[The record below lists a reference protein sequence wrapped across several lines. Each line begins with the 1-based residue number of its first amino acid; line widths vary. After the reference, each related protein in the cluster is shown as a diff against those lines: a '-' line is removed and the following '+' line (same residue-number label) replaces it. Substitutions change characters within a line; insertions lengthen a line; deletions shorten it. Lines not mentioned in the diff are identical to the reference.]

1 MPGFVHLHQ
10 HTQYSILDGA
20 ANIKKL
26 LEKAKKLGMNALA
39 ITDHGN
45 MYGAV
50 EFFQKAK
57 EEGIKPIIGCEIYVA
72 PVSRLEKKGKES
84 RSGHHLI
91 LLAKNKK
98 GYHNL
103 AKLVT
108 RGYSEGFYYTPRVDK
123 ELLKEYSEGL
133 IACSACIGGEIPST
147 ILSQGEEAGEKV
159 LKEYID
165 IFGENL
171 CLELQRHGLEEQTRV
186 NPVLVK
192 LAAKYNLKVIAT
204 NDVHFIEKEDYDAHH
219 ILICLNTQQDYDS
232 TDTMMYTGNEY
243 FRSPDEMK
251 ELFSD
256 IPEAVANTQLVADMV
271 EEYDIKR
278 DVLLPVFPL
287 PENFT
292 DQDEFLEHITWQG
305 AKKRYPDFTDDL
317 KERISF
323 ELAVVKDMGFA
334 GYFLIV
340 QDYIAKAREMGVLV
354 GPGRGSATGSAV
366 AYCLGITNIDPIKYD
381 LLFERFLNPER
392 KSMPDIDVD
401 FDDEGREKVL
411 DYVVKTYGEE
421 KVAQIITFGTMAT
434 RMAIRD
440 VARVLKL
447 PLSEADRL
455 AKMIPE
461 EPEMNLPKAL
471 SRVKELSHEKHHG
484 HALVQKTL
492 KFAEVLEGSTRH
504 TGTHACGV
512 IIGPQNLM
520 EYIPLSTA
528 KDSKLMVTQFEGSD
542 VEYAGMLKMDF
553 LGLTTLSIIKDTI
566 ANIKKNK
573 GDDIDIDQIPLD
585 DKLTFELFQKGK
597 TVGIFQFE
605 SEGMQMYLKDLIPN
619 DIEDLIAMN
628 ALYRPGPISNIPTYI
643 VRKHGKAKI
652 SYYHEMIE
660 DILKKTYGV
669 MTYQEQIM
677 QISRKMANFSGG
689 KADDLR
695 KAMGKKKKDVILKL
709 REEFLDGAVKNG
721 VPKQKAEEIYDAMSK
736 FGEYGFNRSHSA
748 AYAILAYQT
757 GYLKAHYTAEYMAS
771 VLTHNIND
779 LKKITFYIDECKRM
793 GISVLGPDINESEIK
808 FTVNSKGAIR
818 CGLGAIK
825 NVGSTAAEDVINER
839 NENGPFLDIFDLTAR
854 ANLRTINKKN
864 IESLAYAGAFDC
876 FADTHR
882 AQYFYI
888 APGKETDPN
897 LIDKAIN
904 YGNRMKQSLQSS
916 QTSLFGED
924 IMPRVPKPEILQ
936 CEPWGITQIL
946 EKEKEYI
953 GFYLT
958 AHPLDEFEIELQHL
972 CSTRINIFKQEQRKF
987 IDKTFTIAGMV
998 TDCKVKQDKNGKT
1011 YGFFVLEDYSDSI
1024 KLMLFQDK
1032 YQKFKH
1038 YLEVGLKLYVKGTVK
1053 RRIDKDRNTEDIS
1066 TEINEIT
1073 LLSGVREATLRSVTI
1088 QLELSTL
1095 SFKET
1100 DELEKVIKENK
1111 GKCNLKI
1118 KVVDRQNNISLDMY
1132 SEKYKIDPNNEF
1144 FSHLNNMPYVSFK
1157 LN

>member
-20 ANIKKL
+20 ARIDKL
-26 LEKAKKLGMNALA
+26 IAKAKKLDMNALA

-50 EFFQKAK
+50 AFFKEAK
-57 EEGIKPIIGCEIYVA
+57 SAGIKPIIGCEVYVA
-72 PVSRLEKKGKES
+72 PVNRFEKKGKES
-84 RSGHHLI
+84 RSGYHLI
-91 LLAKNKK
+91 LLAKNKV

-103 AKLVT
+103 AKLVSI
-108 RGYSEGFYYTPRVDK
+108 GYKEGFYYTPRVDK
-123 ELLKEYSEGL
+123 DLLREYSEGL
-133 IACSACIGGEIPST
+133 IASSACLGGEVPST
-147 ILSQGEEAGEKV
+147 ILSQGEEDGEKV
-159 LKEYID
+159 LLEYID
-165 IFGENL
+165 IFGENF
-171 CLELQRHGLEEQTRV
+171 CLELQRHGLEEQQRV
-186 NPVLVK
+186 NPILIK
-192 LAAKYNLKVIAT
+192 LAQKHNVKIIAT
-204 NDVHFIEKEDYDAHH
+204 NDVHFIEKEDYEAHH
-219 ILICLNTQQDYDS
+219 ILICLNTQRDYDS
-232 TDTMMYTGNEY
+232 AEGMLYSGNEY
-243 FRSPDEMK
+243 FRSAEEMN
-251 ELFSD
+251 ELFAD
-256 IPEAVANTQLVADMV
+256 IPDAVSNTQLIADSI
-271 EEYDIKR
+271 EEYDLNR
-278 DVLLPVFPL
+278 DVLLPVFPM
-287 PENFT
+287 PEGFT
-292 DQDEFLEHITWQG
+292 NQDEYLTHVTWLG
-305 AKKRYPDFTDDL
+305 AKNRYPIITDEL
-317 KERISF
+317 KERIEF
-323 ELAVVKDMGFA
+323 ELSVVKRMGFA

-366 AYCLGITNIDPIKYD
+366 AYCLEITNIDPIKYE
-381 LLFERFLNPER
+381 LLFERFLNPDR
-392 KSMPDIDVD
+392 ISMPDIDVD

-411 DYVVKTYGEE
+411 DYVVKTYGENR
-421 KVAQIITFGTMAT
+421 VAQIITFGTMAA

-455 AKMIPE
+455 AKMVPE
-461 EPEMNLPKAL
+461 EVNISLAK
-471 SRVKELSHEKHHG
+471 SFSQVKELYHEKHHG

-512 IIGPQNLM
+512 IIGPQDLM
-520 EYIPLSTA
+520 ELIPLSIA
-528 KDSKLMVTQFEGSD
+528 KDANLMVTQFEGSD

-553 LGLTTLSIIKDTI
+553 LGLTTLSIIKDTLI
-566 ANIKKNK
+566 NIKKDK
-573 GDDIDIDQIPLD
+573 GIDLILDDIPLD
-585 DKLTFELFQKGK
+585 DKPTFELFQKGK
-597 TVGIFQFE
+597 TVGVFQFE

-628 ALYRPGPISNIPTYI
+628 ALYRPGPIGNIPTYI
-643 VRKHGKAKI
+643 LRKHGKAKI
-652 SYYHEMIE
+652 SYYHDSIE

-677 QISRKMANFSGG
+677 QISRKMAGFSGG

-695 KAMGKKKKDVILKL
+695 KAMSKKKKEVIKKL
-709 REEFLDGAVKNG
+709 GNEFVEGAVKNDI
-721 VPKQKAEEIYDAMSK
+721 PQQLAEEIYDSMAK

-757 GYLKAHYTAEYMAS
+757 GYLKTHYTAEYMAS

-825 NVGSTAAEDVINER
+825 NVGSSATEDIIKER
-839 NENGPFLDIFDLTAR
+839 SERGVFVDIFDLTAR

-876 FADTHR
+876 FAETHR
-882 AQYFYI
+882 AQYFNV
-888 APGKETDPN
+888 AFGRESDPN

-904 YGNRMKQSLQSS
+904 FGNRMKQSLLTS

-924 IMPRVPKPEILQ
+924 IMANVPKPEVAQ
-936 CEPWGITQIL
+936 CEPWGVTQIL

-972 CSTRINIFKQEQRKF
+972 CNTKISDFKQDQRKY
-987 IDKTFTIAGMV
+987 IDKVFTIAGIV
-998 TDCKVKQDKNGKT
+998 TDTKIKQDKNGKT
-1011 YGFFVLEDYSDSI
+1011 YGFFVLEDYSDNI

-1032 YQKFKH
+1032 FQKFKH
-1038 YLEVGLKLYVKGTVK
+1038 YLEIGLKLYVKGTVR
-1053 RRIDKDRNTEDIS
+1053 RRIDKVKQTEDITIDIS
-1066 TEINEIT
+1066 EIT
-1073 LLSGVREATLRSVTI
+1073 LLSGVREATLKSITI

-1095 SFKET
+1095 RYNTTE
-1100 DELEKVIKENK
+1100 ELEKIVVGNK
-1111 GKCNLKI
+1111 GSCAVKL
-1118 KVVDRQNNISLDMY
+1118 KVVDKQNNLTLDMY
-1132 SEKYKIDPNNEF
+1132 SEKFKIDPTNAF
-1144 FSHLNNMPYVSFK
+1144 FTQLRNLPFVSFK

>member
-1 MPGFVHLHQ
+1 MSGFVHLHQ
-10 HTQYSILDGA
+10 HTQFSILDGA

-26 LEKAKKLGMNALA
+26 IAKAKELNMNALA

-50 EFFQKAK
+50 HFYQQAK
-57 EEGIKPIIGCEIYVA
+57 EHGIKPIIGCEVYVA
-72 PVSRLEKKGKES
+72 PVSRFEKKGKES
-84 RSGHHLI
+84 RSGFHLI
-91 LLAKNKK
+91 LLAKNKI

-103 AKLVT
+103 AKLVSL
-108 RGYSEGFYYTPRVDK
+108 GYKEGFYYTPRVDK

-133 IACSACIGGEIPST
+133 IASSACIGGEIPST
-147 ILSQGEEAGEKV
+147 ILSMGEEAGEEV
-159 LKEYID
+159 LKEYLD

-171 CLELQRHGLEEQTRV
+171 CLELQRHGLEEQDRV
-186 NPVLVK
+186 NPILIK
-192 LAAKYNLKVIAT
+192 LARKYNIRLLAT
-204 NDVHFIEKEDYDAHH
+204 NDVHFIEAADYEAHH
-219 ILICLNTQQDYDS
+219 ILICLNTQRDYDS
-232 TDTMMYTGNEY
+232 AEGMLYTGKEY
-243 FRSPDEMK
+243 FRSPDEMN
-251 ELFSD
+251 ELFAD
-256 IPEAVANTQLVADMV
+256 IPEAVSNTQALADSI
-271 EEYDIKR
+271 EDYNIKR
-278 DVLLPVFPL
+278 DILLPVFPL
-287 PENFT
+287 PEGFT
-292 DQDEFLEHITWQG
+292 NQDEYLAHITWLG
-305 AKKRYPDFTDDL
+305 AKKRYAEITDDL
-317 KERISF
+317 KERIEF
-323 ELAVVKDMGFA
+323 ELSVIKDMGFA

-340 QDYIAKAREMGVLV
+340 QDYIAKAREMDVLV

-366 AYCLGITNIDPIKYD
+366 AYCLQITNIDPIKYE

-401 FDDEGREKVL
+401 FDDDGREKVL
-411 DYVVKTYGEE
+411 DYVVNTYGED
-421 KVAQIITFGTMAT
+421 KVAQIITFGTMAA
-434 RMAIRD
+434 RSAIRD

-455 AKMIPE
+455 AKLIPE
-461 EPEMNLPKAL
+461 ELNITLPKAFSL
-471 SRVKELSHEKHHG
+471 VKELSHEKHNG
-484 HALVQKTL
+484 AALVQKTL
-492 KFAEVLEGSTRH
+492 RFAEVLEGSTRH

-520 EYIPLSTA
+520 EFIPLSIA
-528 KDSKLMVTQFEGSD
+528 KDAKLMVTQFEGSD

-553 LGLTTLSIIKDTI
+553 LGLTTLSIIKDTLI
-566 ANIKKNK
+566 NIKKDK
-573 GDDIDIDQIPLD
+573 GIDVVIDDIPLD
-585 DKLTFELFQKGK
+585 DPITFELFQKGK

-605 SEGMQMYLKDLIPN
+605 SEGMQMYLKDLIPT

-628 ALYRPGPISNIPTYI
+628 ALYRPGPIGMIPTYI
-643 VRKHGKAKI
+643 LRKHGKAKI
-652 SYYHEMIE
+652 SYYHDMIE

-677 QISRKMANFSGG
+677 QISRKMAGFSGG

-695 KAMGKKKKDVILKL
+695 KAMGKKKRDVILKL
-709 REEFLDGAVKNG
+709 RSEFIDGAIQNQ
-721 VPKQKAEEIYDAMSK
+721 VPKEKAEEIYDSMSK

-825 NVGSTAAEDVINER
+825 NVGTNAAEDMIRER
-839 NENGPFLDIFDLTAR
+839 NEKGSFADIFDLTAR
-854 ANLRTINKKN
+854 ANLRTVNKKN

-876 FADTHR
+876 FTDIHR
-882 AQYFYI
+882 AQYFYTPPEK
-888 APGKETDPN
+888 PGDPN

-904 YGNRMKQSLQSS
+904 FGNRMKQSLTSS

-924 IMPRVPKPEILQ
+924 IMANVPKPEIPQ
-936 CEPWGITQIL
+936 CEPWGVTQIL

-958 AHPLDEFEIELQHL
+958 AHPLDEFEIELNHL
-972 CSTRINIFKQEQRKF
+972 CNTMIDVFKQDQRKF
-987 IDKTFTIAGMV
+987 LDKTFVIAGMV
-998 TDCKVKQDKNGKT
+998 TEAKIKQDKRGRD
-1011 YGFFVLEDYSDSI
+1011 YGFLVLEDYTDNI
-1024 KLMLFQDK
+1024 KLMLFQDTFL
-1032 YQKFKH
+1032 KFKH
-1038 YLEVGLKLYVKGTVK
+1038 YLIPGLKLYVKGTVRK
-1053 RRIDKDRNTEDIS
+1053 RHDKDKNTD
-1066 TEINEIT
+1066 EINIEIIEIT
-1073 LLSGVREATLRSVTI
+1073 LLSGVREATLKSVTI

-1095 SFKET
+1095 RYNTTE
-1100 DELEKVIKENK
+1100 ELEKIIKGNK
-1111 GKCNLKI
+1111 GRCTVKLK
-1118 KVVDRQNNISLDMY
+1118 VLDRENNISLDMF
-1132 SEKYKIDPNNEF
+1132 SDKLKIDPTNDF
-1144 FSHLNNMPYVSFK
+1144 FNSLRNLPYVSFK

>member
-20 ANIKKL
+20 ANINKL
-26 LEKAKKLGMNALA
+26 LAKAKELKMNALA

-50 EFFQKAK
+50 NFYQQAK
-57 EEGIKPIIGCEIYVA
+57 KEGIKPIIGCEVYVA

-84 RSGHHLI
+84 RSGFHLI
-91 LLAKNKK
+91 LLAKNKV

-108 RGYSEGFYYTPRVDK
+108 RGYKEGFYYTPRVDK
-123 ELLKEYSEGL
+123 ELLKEYREGL

-147 ILSQGEEAGEKV
+147 ILSQGEEEGEKV
-159 LKEYID
+159 LKEYIE

-186 NPVLVK
+186 NPILIK
-192 LAAKYNLKVIAT
+192 LAQKYNLKVLAT

-243 FRSPDEMK
+243 FRTHEEMS

-256 IPEAVANTQLVADMV
+256 IPEAVSNTQLIADMV
-271 EEYDIKR
+271 EDYELIR

-287 PENFT
+287 PDNFT
-292 DQDEFLEHITWQG
+292 NQDEYLEHITWIG
-305 AKKRYPDFTDDL
+305 AKKRYSEITDEL
-317 KERISF
+317 KQRIEF
-323 ELAVVKDMGFA
+323 ELSVVKTMGFA

-340 QDYIAKAREMGVLV
+340 QDYISKAREMDVLV

-366 AYCLGITNIDPIKYD
+366 AYCLGITNLDPIRYE

-411 DYVVKTYGEE
+411 DYVVNTYGEE
-421 KVAQIITFGTMAT
+421 KVAQIITFGTMAA

-461 EPEMNLPKAL
+461 EPDITIPKAL
-471 SRVKELSHEKHHG
+471 SKVKELSHERHHG

-520 EYIPLSTA
+520 EFIPLSIA
-528 KDSKLMVTQFEGSD
+528 KDARLMVTQFEGSD

-553 LGLTTLSIIKDTI
+553 LGLTTLSIIKDTLV
-566 ANIKKNK
+566 NIRKDR
-573 GDDIDIDQIPLD
+573 GIDIVLDDIPLD
-585 DKLTFELFQKGK
+585 DKITFELFQKGK
-597 TVGIFQFE
+597 TIGIFQFE

-628 ALYRPGPISNIPTYI
+628 ALYRPGPINNIPTYI
-643 VRKHGKAKI
+643 LRKHGKAKI
-652 SYYHEMIE
+652 SYYHDLIE

-677 QISRKMANFSGG
+677 QISRKMAGFSGG

-695 KAMGKKKKDVILKL
+695 KAMGKKKKDVILRL
-709 REEFLDGAVKNG
+709 RDEFIDGAVKNE

-825 NVGSTAAEDVINER
+825 NVGTSAAEDMIKER
-839 NENGPFLDIFDLTAR
+839 NERGPFADIFDLTAR

-882 AQYFYI
+882 AQYFYT
-888 APGKETDPN
+888 ALGKENDPN
-897 LIDKAIN
+897 LIDKSIN
-904 YGNRMKQSLQSS
+904 FGNRMKQSLLSS

-924 IMPRVPKPEILQ
+924 IMANVPKPEIPQ
-936 CEPWGITQIL
+936 CEPWGVTQIL

-972 CSTRINIFKQEQRKF
+972 CNTKIDVFKQDQRKF

-998 TDCKVKQDKNGKT
+998 TDFKIKQDKNGKT
-1011 YGFFVLEDYSDSI
+1011 YGFFVLEDYTDNI

-1032 YQKFKH
+1032 FQKFKH
-1038 YLEVGLKLYVKGTVK
+1038 YLEIGLKLYVKGTVK
-1053 RRIDKDRNTEDIS
+1053 RRIDKDKNTDDIS
-1066 TEINEIT
+1066 IEINEVT
-1073 LLSGVREATLRSVTI
+1073 LLSGIREATLKSVTI

-1095 SFKET
+1095 RYNTTE
-1100 DELEKVIKENK
+1100 ELEKIIKGNK
-1111 GKCNLKI
+1111 GRCIVKL

-1132 SEKYKIDPNNEF
+1132 SEKYKVDPTNDF
-1144 FSHLNNMPYVSFK
+1144 FNSLRNLPYVSFK